1 MSRISTLFLAALCLC
16 SFPTTAQAQQQIQ
29 KEEAFASVGRWLDSF
44 DFPLA
49 IFWSS
54 PHNFKAVH
62 MALIPMDVPM
72 PGGGNLQGK
81 ILAWG
86 DRRAFGTEWRSS
98 WMVLDPDTNAML
110 AGGVLLTDYE
120 NSLNGANEGSIF
132 CSGHAWTPEGKL
144 LVAGGMY
151 LPGMKNGAKL
161 VYLFDPSVIPFG
173 GDPWQRQPDLA
184 VGRWYPTVT
193 QLGDSDSMIIL
204 GGKNRRSEVE
214 DNYTLYN
221 WRTGTFNSNVSQGP
235 PGAWHN
241 IHGLFFY
248 PRTHL
253 LPNGDI
259 FFSGFMQNSA
269 SINPLTRQN
278 HQLETDWDDN
288 YEIEEVGLR
297 VYGESLML
305 PLRNS
310 STLDDVR
317 IQVMCGEI
325 YDQGGLGVS
334 LGATSMVEELSFNP
348 SDAHYRQWSDAAVAD
363 MREERWFPNM
373 VQLPDES
380 VLVIGGEADEV
391 VRPLKQPELRVN
403 GVWQY
408 VARPD
413 SARGYH
419 STALLLPDGRVISG
433 GGDHRRSDF
442 QIFEPPYL
450 FKPGRPV
457 INDLHDD
464 VLRYGQ
470 PNGIR
475 FSGKAG
481 KIVLMKPGS
490 RTHHFDNDQ
499 RMLILWEG
507 EDDSGEV
514 HFDGPT
520 NGNLAPIGLYMLF
533 LVSPGGVPSEAHWV
547 EVR

>member
-1 MSRISTLFLAALCLC
+1 MSRIPILWLAAVCLW
-16 SFPTTAQAQQQIQ
+16 SAPSTALAQQQAQ
-29 KEEAFASVGRWLDSF
+29 EEEAFASVGRWLDSF

-49 IFWSS
+49 LFWSS

-72 PGGGNLQGK
+72 PGGGNLRGK

-86 DRRAFGTEWRSS
+86 DRRAFGNEWRSS
-98 WMVLDPDTNAML
+98 WMVLDPDTKAML

-132 CSGHAWTPEGKL
+132 CSGHAWTPQGKL

-161 VYLFDPSVIPFG
+161 VYLFDPSVIPSG
-173 GDPWQRQPDLA
+173 GDPWIRQPDLA

-193 QLGDSDSMIIL
+193 QLGDSDSMVIL

-221 WRTGTFNSNVSQGP
+221 WRTGTFNSSIAQGP

-253 LPNGDI
+253 LPNGEI

-269 SINPLTRQN
+269 SIDPLTRQN
-278 HQLETDWDDN
+278 HQLESDWDDN
-288 YEIEEVGLR
+288 YEIDEVGLR

-317 IQVMCGEI
+317 IQVMNGEV
-325 YDQGGLGVS
+325 YDEGGLGVS
-334 LGATSMVEELSFNP
+334 LGATSMVEEISFNP
-348 SDAHYRQWSDAAVAD
+348 ADQHYRQWSDAAAAD

-380 VLVIGGEADEV
+380 VLVVGGEADEI

-419 STALLLPDGRVISG
+419 SNALLLPDGRVISG
-433 GGDHRRSDF
+433 GGDHRLSDF
-442 QIFEPPYL
+442 QVFEPPYL
-450 FKPGRPV
+450 FKPGRPT
-457 INDLHDD
+457 IHGLQND
-464 VLRYGQ
+464 VLEYGEL
-470 PNGIR
+470 NGMS
-475 FSGKAG
+475 FSGTAG

-507 EDDSGEV
+507 NDDSGQIQFEA
-514 HFDGPT
+514 PT
-520 NGNLAPIGLYMLF
+520 HGNLAPTGIYMMF
-533 LVSPGGVPSEAHWV
+533 LVSPSGVPSEAHWV
-547 EVR
+547 GVR